1 MEAETELK
9 LAVRRR
15 GIVINLRQE
24 CNYGERGRRRKRA
37 PLLAL
42 RRSKEGRLLLR
53 FLASSNPQYGET
65 RSSDGQFRE
74 ISPAAIFLNCESET
88 SRWEFYSLPVQKTN
102 VAYTNHGPETI
113 SRLTRAYL
121 ITGQHSTISLIL
133 HIVYPFMVV
142 DCSTARPRPG
152 CNCAKRQRW
161 LLVLEGSLT
170 GRQQADRFY
179 LSQTDRQS
187 VVGLKNSNFLRPPPL
202 CKAEPR
208 VGPQPEW
215 RWQLFMNFCPF
226 PLTCCG

>member
-1 MEAETELK
+1 MQLRREREEEEEGAAPRTATVKRGPPPPPLSC
-9 LAVRRR
+9 LLQSTVRRNPFVGWPISR
-15 GIVINLRQE
+15 DKSRSHILELRIRNIEIGI
-24 CNYGERGRRRKRA
+24 
-37 PLLAL
+37 LLSL
-42 RRSKEGRLLLR
+42 
-53 FLASSNPQYGET
+53 SSENQ
-65 RSSDGQFRE
+65 
-74 ISPAAIFLNCESET
+74 C
-88 SRWEFYSLPVQKTN
+88 N
-102 VAYTNHGPETI
+102 VADTNHGPETI

-187 VVGLKNSNFLRPPPL
+187 VVGLKNSNFLRSPPL
-202 CKAEPR
+202 CKAKPR
-208 VGPQPEW
+208 VGRQPEW